1 METLNIA
8 IIDDDQAKITRIKSQ
23 FSKRHDIEMDSKS
36 SDYTLNLIPIDI
48 DHAKEHLKSLLIEN
62 KCDAIIIDYNLSS
75 YSTTI
80 KNGIEIANIIQ
91 NTKELF
97 PLFILTAYEDS
108 LFRDEVFNAH
118 QIYNSNNYL
127 NNIEYR
133 KEFHLRLIEQILMS
147 RKQRQQWED
156 ELKKLIPDAGKSV
169 EIDAKILE
177 LDSNI
182 ENSIDKTCALNPKL
196 KEAIS
201 SNKLV
206 ELLHKVDEIISET

>member
-1 METLNIA
+1 M
-8 IIDDDQAKITRIKSQ
+8 RIQSN
-23 FSKRHDIEMDSKS
+23 DIVLLDVTDTKK
-36 SDYTLNLIPIDI
+36 IDI
-48 DHAKEHLKSLLIEN
+48 QI
-62 KCDAIIIDYNLSS
+62 SS
-75 YSTTI
+75 NHPTI
-80 KNGIEIANIIQ
+80 
-91 NTKELF
+91 
-97 PLFILTAYEDS
+97 
-108 LFRDEVFNAH
+108 

-182 ENSIDKTCALNPKL
+182 ENSIDKMIDLLNPGGRLSIITFHSLEDRIVKNTFRNWS
-196 KEAIS
+196 KVCSCPPEQPICTCGGSA
-201 SNKLV
+201 KV
-206 ELLHKVDEIISET
+206 ELLTRKPIGPTEEEVKDNSPSRSAKLRVIRKLR

>member
-1 METLNIA
+1 M
-8 IIDDDQAKITRIKSQ
+8 
-23 FSKRHDIEMDSKS
+23 
-36 SDYTLNLIPIDI
+36 
-48 DHAKEHLKSLLIEN
+48 KSLLIEN

-80 KNGIEIANIIQ
+80 KNGIDIANIIQ

-108 LFRDEVFNAH
+108 LFRYEVFNAH

-182 ENSIDKTCALNPKL
+182 ENSIDKTCALNHKL
-196 KEAIS
+196 KESIS